1 MKIPLSNFIVPL
13 LRTFPDEIGKQI
25 QQLANPSEF
34 VSQVVKEALINLT
47 INKPQMK
54 NVSEPSKWAKI
65 AERIHND
72 PVHLAGYSQ
81 QLKKDMR
88 ELRENFEF
96 QHDK

>member
-1 MKIPLSNFIVPL
+1 MEMTL
-13 LRTFPDEIGKQI
+13 TFPDEIGKQI
-25 QQLANPSEF
+25 QQLPNPSEF
-34 VSQVVKEALINLT
+34 VSQVVKDALINLT
-47 INKPQMK
+47 IKKPPMQ

-81 QLKKDMR
+81 QLKKNMR
-88 ELRENFEF
+88 EFRENFEF